1 VITHSKRAA
10 TWTRCR
16 TDVDYRG
23 STLKLIGI
31 GDNTI
36 DDYAHIRTLFPGG
49 NALNVAVYASKLGC
63 DSAYQ
68 GVFGSDAAAEHM
80 QQTLAET
87 GVDSSHCHRADG
99 PSGRATLT
107 IEDGERVFIGSNG
120 GGVRTSVSMEFIFD
134 DMDYLQSF
142 SIAHTSTYSYMDDH
156 LARLQPLI
164 PIVSYDFSD
173 DFDVEHALSLCR
185 YVDIAFFSCAEWTE
199 DATMDLLKK
208 TVSLGCTLSVAT
220 RGPNEAILFD
230 GQSWFR
236 QTPHT
241 VTPTDTLGAG
251 DAFISGFLV
260 SYAGDQTGTGD
271 QPTTAIENAL
281 EKGASFAA
289 EICQVQG
296 AFGHGLQY

>member
-1 VITHSKRAA
+1 MKI
-10 TWTRCR
+10 
-16 TDVDYRG
+16 
-23 STLKLIGI
+23 IGI

-49 NALNVAVYASKLGC
+49 NALNVAVYAAKLGC

-68 GVFGSDAAAEHM
+68 GVFGNDAAAEHM
-80 QQTLAET
+80 QQTLAEM
-87 GVDSSHCHRADG
+87 GVDGSHCRRADG

-134 DMDYLQSF
+134 DIDYLQSF

-173 DFDVEHALSLCR
+173 DFDAEHALSLCR
-185 YVDIAFFSCAEWTE
+185 YIDIAFFSCSELTE
-199 DATMDLLKK
+199 EATIDLLQEA
-208 TVSLGCTLSVAT
+208 VSRGCTLSVAT
-220 RGPNEAILFD
+220 RGPLEAILFD

-236 QTPHT
+236 QAPYS

-251 DAFISGFLV
+251 DAFICGFLV
-260 SYAGDQTGTGD
+260 SYIADQAGPEVK
-271 QPTTAIENAL
+271 PTSSIEDAL
-281 EKGASFAA
+281 KKAASFAA

-296 AFGHGLQY
+296 AFGHGLRY

>member
-1 VITHSKRAA
+1 
-10 TWTRCR
+10 
-16 TDVDYRG
+16 
-23 STLKLIGI
+23 LKIIGI
-31 GDNTI
+31 GDNVV
-36 DDYAHIRTLFPGG
+36 DDYEHIQTMFPGG
-49 NALNVAVYASKLGC
+49 NALNVSVYTSKLGC
-63 DSAYQ
+63 ESAYL
-68 GVFGSDAAAEHM
+68 GVFGSDAAAEHV
-80 QQTLAET
+80 QQTLVEI

-99 PSGRATLT
+99 ENGRAILS
-107 IEDGERVFIGSNG
+107 IEDGERVFVGSNTG
-120 GGVRTSVSMEFIFD
+120 GISKTVSMEFIFD
-134 DMDYLQSF
+134 DIDYLKSF
-142 SIAHTSTYSYMDDH
+142 SIAHTSAYSYMDDH

-199 DATMDLLKK
+199 DATTDLLEK
-208 TVSLGCTLSVAT
+208 TVSLGPTLSVAT
-220 RGPNEAILFD
+220 RGPHEAIGFD

-236 QTPHT
+236 QAPHT

-260 SYAGDQTGTGD
+260 SYTGDQAGTGD